1 MLIDASSQEHHSSLL
16 YGKKGII
23 WMKENMLLAGDVDAI
38 KEFVFET
45 SFLPQIRG
53 GSQLLIDCEEEVK
66 RYMRRVNGK
75 KIYCDGGSFLFD
87 VPSEEIESAKRDI
100 ENIYLKTTHTAT
112 VTMASEQEI
121 LQQEKLPLLNF
132 EVSRQLDRFASRIFI
147 AAPQREHNKDSYG
160 LRTSFLSGKVREC
173 KLEKRNAPFLEALAF
188 GDRCEC
194 CGKRMASKV
203 LLLKAEPREIL
214 KVCIVCQRKHNRGRS
229 GDDGTR
235 GKFNEKFSIFLEK
248 KDLRIRSRQPGDLD
262 DLVNS
267 AKRKYLAFIYADGN
281 NIGDLLSRANS
292 EEDYRAISDCLSE
305 GTKDSLFNA
314 LYSVCG
320 PALRND
326 GNWPFEII
334 NVGGDDVTL
343 LIQAGYAWEVAIKF
357 LENFGKTVTACI
369 NKHKLGEFPPDWQ
382 ITASCGISIADKSYP
397 IRFLQRLAEGSLK
410 RAKRKAKED
419 KNKLTSAIDFLWLP
433 NPIICE
439 SIESLAGYYHRK
451 DRSLTARPYILD
463 DAISLQNF
471 AKDALDMIPSTQ
483 RHLWAE
489 ALDRGKNASMNAIFY
504 NIARQSDEKKRKS
517 QELLL
522 SRITALITS
531 GNMQAQDSLWAFRKD
546 GNKFYYCTALLD
558 VLELT
563 ELFSMRRDYGKE
575 EPIA

>member
-1 MLIDASSQEHHSSLL
+1 MS
-16 YGKKGII
+16 YG
-23 WMKENMLLAGDVDAI
+23 MKEILGMSEKMLLFGDVDAI

-66 RYMRRVNGK
+66 KYVRGANGREV
-75 KIYCDGGSFLFD
+75 YCGGGSFLIEM
-87 VPSEEIESAKRDI
+87 PSREIEKAKRDI
-100 ENIYLKTTHTAT
+100 EMIYLKKTYTAT
-112 VTMASEQEI
+112 VTLASEQEI
-121 LQQEKLPLLNF
+121 LQLENQPPLNS
-132 EVSRQLDRFASRIFI
+132 ENSKCLDRLASRIYMASI
-147 AAPQREHNKDSYG
+147 QREKKDSYG

-173 KLEKRNAPFLEALAF
+173 KLQKRIAPFLEALPF
-188 GDRCEC
+188 GDRCDC
-194 CGKRMASKV
+194 CGKRMASGV
-203 LLLKAEPREIL
+203 VPLKKSGENEPREIL
-214 KVCIVCQRKHNRGRS
+214 RVCEVCHNKHDRGRS
-229 GDDGTR
+229 GDEGTR
-235 GKFNEKFSIFLEK
+235 GKFNEALSKFLESQ
-248 KDLRIRSRQPGDLD
+248 DLKIRSRQPRDLD
-262 DLVNS
+262 DLVKT
-267 AKRKYLAFIYADGN
+267 AKRNYLAFIYADGN

-320 PALRND
+320 PALRKD
-326 GNWPFEII
+326 GHWPFEII

-357 LENFGKTVTACI
+357 LENFGKTITACI

-433 NPIICE
+433 NPIISE
-439 SIESLAGYYHRK
+439 NIESLTGYYHRK
-451 DRSLTARPYILD
+451 DRSLTARPYVLE

-471 AKDALDMIPSTQ
+471 AKDALDQIPSTQ
-483 RHLWAE
+483 RHLWGE
-489 ALDRGKNASMNAIFY
+489 ALDRGINASRNAIYY
-504 NIARQSDEKKRKS
+504 NIARQSDENKRKS

-522 SRITALITS
+522 ARITALITS
-531 GNMQAQDSLWAFRKD
+531 GTLQAQDSLWAFRKE
-546 GNKFYYCTALLD
+546 GNKFYCGTALLD

-563 ELFSMRRDYGKE
+563 ELISMRGDHEKE
-575 EPIA
+575 ELIS